1 MKNRKILLLTFQGSQ
16 VFQVTKASNHTFLTR
31 LRKKMMVMVLNTS
44 TKLHII
50 TTTTNSNILNQK
62 R

>member
-1 MKNRKILLLTFQGSQ
+1 MKNRKILLLTFQASQ
-16 VFQVTKASNHTFLTR
+16 VSQIPKASNHM
-31 LRKKMMVMVLNTS
+31 LRTSLRNLMDMVDNTS

-50 TTTTNSNILNQK
+50 TTTTNSSILNQK